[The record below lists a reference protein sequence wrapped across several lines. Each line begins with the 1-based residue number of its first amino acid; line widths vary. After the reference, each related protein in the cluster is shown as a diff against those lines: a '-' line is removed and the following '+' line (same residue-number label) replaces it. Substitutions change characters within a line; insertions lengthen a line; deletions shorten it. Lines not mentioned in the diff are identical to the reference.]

1 MSSIHDNMKRR
12 VRSITHNTQNE
23 IAFVDAVKGPDDLI
37 VIFCRRRFYEHLTW
51 EEYKAIGE
59 PAITATVRSGWSC
72 MEMDRLG
79 ESIRQGKF
87 NKSELDRLREEA
99 KDKHRWISTR
109 EHSEPVS
116 VFD

>member
-1 MSSIHDNMKRR
+1 MRQDIISCCQVTDLTTI
-12 VRSITHNTQNE
+12 Q

-51 EEYKAIGE
+51 EQYKAVGE
-59 PAITATVRSGWSC
+59 PAITATVRAGWSC
-72 MEMDRLG
+72 GALDRLG
-79 ESIRQGKF
+79 ESIRQGRF

-109 EHSEPVS
+109 ENSEPVS

>member
-1 MSSIHDNMKRR
+1 MPFHYEVTNL
-12 VRSITHNTQNE
+12 TTAQ

-51 EEYKAIGE
+51 EQYKAVGE
-59 PAITATVRSGWSC
+59 PAITATVRAGWSC
-72 MEMDRLG
+72 GGLDRLG
-79 ESIRQGKF
+79 ESIRQRRF

-109 EHSEPVS
+109 ENSEPVS